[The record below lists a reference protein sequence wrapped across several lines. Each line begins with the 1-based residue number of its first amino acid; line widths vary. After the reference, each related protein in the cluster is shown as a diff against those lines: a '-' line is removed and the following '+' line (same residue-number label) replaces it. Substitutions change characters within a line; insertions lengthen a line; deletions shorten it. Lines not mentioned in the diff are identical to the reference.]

1 MPEYTVKNLVNED
14 GTKRLAST
22 NGNQIF
28 LNPVESIEEF
38 FNYVTG
44 KQGGQT
50 SKQKEQVI
58 LALEKEGYTVDQMRN
73 ILDTKKKVNTFLV
86 FHEQDHIDNN
96 DKDVY
101 WKNGKDLLTQDKIDI
116 EVRATVVALKKVQ
129 EMQAGTEQTELDTS
143 ENQVSETPLTNEL
156 MGQLKFAL
164 DFESKYNTLIN
175 FWDNNVQG
183 KPEMR
188 SKLRAQNIL
197 SLQDMID
204 AFNNSSFEETGVDP
218 QDQFLEKLGC
228 L

>member
-1 MPEYTVKNLVNED
+1 
-14 GTKRLAST
+14 
-22 NGNQIF
+22 
-28 LNPVESIEEF
+28 
-38 FNYVTG
+38 
-44 KQGGQT
+44 
-50 SKQKEQVI
+50 
-58 LALEKEGYTVDQMRN
+58 
-73 ILDTKKKVNTFLV
+73 
-86 FHEQDHIDNN
+86 
-96 DKDVY
+96 
-101 WKNGKDLLTQDKIDI
+101 
-116 EVRATVVALKKVQ
+116 
-129 EMQAGTEQTELDTS
+129 MQAGTEQTELDTS

>member
-1 MPEYTVKNLVNED
+1 M
-14 GTKRLAST
+14 
-22 NGNQIF
+22 
-28 LNPVESIEEF
+28 
-38 FNYVTG
+38 
-44 KQGGQT
+44 
-50 SKQKEQVI
+50 
-58 LALEKEGYTVDQMRN
+58 ALEKEGYTVDQMRN